1 MGSRANAW
9 DWSDDWWAKSFN
21 QAAGTLQEIRAQG
34 SPDSSASADTAQ
46 LDTSEAASPPVAEAA
61 EQRPSAAT
69 TGLDRWGGFRS
80 RAGKLARVMRQEALV
95 GPEPAAPSAEDRSVE
110 AGPQRKKRKASRAE
124 KKQGR
129 TESAQER
136 AQSRPEQRSAPKV
149 IEVVT
154 QGPEP
159 EPYVLPPRPS
169 NWWGAT
175 RFVSSGCMG
184 SMREK
189 EVKDK
194 QGFTEDD
201 QVRPGAAQPSWLHP
215 RCAAPQTLPVDTCAT
230 PPVSPVCRR
239 SGILCERCCVH
250 AVWQLQ
256 LRPFAPPSAKAHHA
270 VPAGK
275 LARAPECTQLQGQE
289 WPGHWPGCTLR
300 HR

>member
-21 QAAGTLQEIRAQG
+21 QAAGTLQEIRAQD

-46 LDTSEAASPPVAEAA
+46 LDTSETAAATLPVAEAA

-80 RAGKLARVMRQEALV
+80 RAGKLARVMRQEALE
-95 GPEPAAPSAEDRSVE
+95 GPGPAAPSEDRSAE
-110 AGPQRKKRKASRAE
+110 AGPHRKKRKQSKAE
-124 KKQGR
+124 KQQGR
-129 TESAQER
+129 TETMQQKAE
-136 AQSRPEQRSAPKV
+136 SRPEQRRAPKV

-154 QGPEP
+154 EGPEP
-159 EPYVLPPRPS
+159 EPFVLPPRPS
-169 NWWGAT
+169 NWWGAS

-201 QVRPGAAQPSWLHP
+201 QVRP
-215 RCAAPQTLPVDTCAT
+215 
-230 PPVSPVCRR
+230 
-239 SGILCERCCVH
+239 E
-250 AVWQLQ
+250 
-256 LRPFAPPSAKAHHA
+256 
-270 VPAGK
+270 AG
-275 LARAPECTQLQGQE
+275 
-289 WPGHWPGCTLR
+289 
-300 HR
+300 